1 MQKKKELYPVIY
13 KITNLVNGKI
23 YIGSAKNY
31 WNRMWTHISRL
42 RNKTHCNQYL
52 VNSWHKYGEDNFKF
66 EVLEIVGDVKNLL
79 DREQYYLD
87 LFKPYD
93 IKIGYNINVKAS
105 STLGYKH
112 TDETKKVMSL
122 CKKGKSQSEEHK
134 RKVQEWR
141 KTNHPT
147 RGKKGKDNKRSIPI
161 LQYDLFGN
169 FVAEFSSIS
178 EAYEKT
184 GIKHSNI
191 SLIINKKIKQCNKYT
206 FFKKGEDIDFSI
218 FPIKTRR

>member
-1 MQKKKELYPVIY
+1 MQKKNELYPVIY
-13 KITNLVNGKI
+13 KITNIVNGKI

-42 RNKTHCNQYL
+42 RNKTHYNQYL
-52 VNSWHKYGEDNFKF
+52 INSWHKYGEENFKF
-66 EVLEIVGDVKNLL
+66 EILETVDNIKNLL

-93 IKIGYNINVKAS
+93 IKIGYNINIKAS

-112 TDETKKVMSL
+112 TDEAKKAMSL
-122 CKKGKSQSEEHK
+122 SKKGKPQSEEHK
-134 RKVQEWR
+134 KKVQEWR
-141 KTNHPT
+141 KNNHPMK
-147 RGKKGKDNKRSIPI
+147 GKKGKDNKRSIPI

-169 FVAEFSSIS
+169 FVEEFSSIL
-178 EAYEKT
+178 EASEKT
-184 GIKHSNI
+184 GIKHGNI
-191 SLIINKKIKQCNKYT
+191 SLVINKKIKQCNKYT
-206 FFKKGEDIDFSI
+206 FFKKDEVINTSM